1 MVDHRNPYKEGN
13 TMNSKA
19 ELLSRALTTYTRYDD
34 LAIGR
39 VETISL
45 LHELGVSTLPVKGG
59 NTMMT
64 GHEKRNNQKAPAG
77 WDNNHNAWSSS
88 NPLPLTLNYA
98 DIYDAMYKSG
108 AYAYGVIPSTELIII
123 DADTPEEV
131 TLTREW
137 LQGLGLPESW
147 EWSVKTPGLNAIDDT
162 GKSKHRDGGH
172 LYILLPEGS
181 LTGIKGVKGTGK
193 IPGGAGQIFGP
204 GNRYVLGP
212 GSQRA
217 DVSTGSGLYTSTG
230 TVVDG
235 SRYPELIEGIR
246 DVLTPSQPNPAK
258 FTPPPIR
265 VNNEFSNDDD
275 LSRRA
280 QAWSAAT
287 PWASLATRLGWTVV
301 GASTAG
307 GCGSSC
313 IDIRDQGGANTR
325 GGIAHEIDCPL
336 ITGTTTGIVWAH
348 SDTLRNQLSGIVW
361 TGSEEITATKWNIVK
376 NGIYGGDV
384 GRMFRMETHLEDK
397 PLKKVGA

>member
-1 MVDHRNPYKEGN
+1 
-13 TMNSKA
+13 MNKA
-19 ELLSRALTTYTRYDD
+19 KLLSRALTAYTRYDD
-34 LAIGR
+34 LATGR

-45 LHELGVSTLPVKGG
+45 LSSIGISTLPVRGG
-59 NTMMT
+59 DAMLT
-64 GHEKRNNQKAPAG
+64 GHEHRDNQKAPAG
-77 WDNNHNAWSSS
+77 RDIYGESWSSR
-88 NPLPLTLNYA
+88 NPLPLHSRKS
-98 DIYDAMYKSG
+98 DISEAMHKAN

-123 DADTPEEV
+123 DADTPEQV
-131 TLTREW
+131 YATRTW
-137 LQGLGLPESW
+137 LHERGLPESW
-147 EWSVKTPGLNAIDDT
+147 EWSVKTPGLNTIGDD
-162 GKSKHRDGGH
+162 GKAKHRDGGH
-172 LYILLPEGS
+172 LYIILPEES
-181 LTGIKGVKGTGK
+181 LTEIKGRKGTGE

-204 GNRYVLGP
+204 GNRYLLGP

-217 DVSTGSGLYTSTG
+217 DVSNGSGLYISTG

-235 SRYPELIEGIR
+235 SRYPRLIEGIR
-246 DVLTPSQPNPAK
+246 EVLTPEKPKQVK
-258 FTPPPIR
+258 FIPPSIR
-265 VNNEFSNDDD
+265 VNSEFSNDDD

-280 QAWSAAT
+280 YEWSAAT
-287 PWASLATRLGWTVV
+287 PWASLATQLGWTVV
-301 GASTAG
+301 GPSTAG

-384 GRMFRMETHLEDK
+384 GRMFRMEQHLEDK
-397 PLKKVGA
+397 PLKKTGA

>member
-1 MVDHRNPYKEGN
+1 MN
-13 TMNSKA
+13 TQNKA
-19 ELLSRALTTYTRYDD
+19 EMLSIALTEYKYHDD
-34 LAIGR
+34 QLVGM
-39 VETISL
+39 VEVISL

-88 NPLPLTLNYA
+88 NPLPLTLNYD
-98 DIYDAMYKSG
+98 DIHDAMYK
-108 AYAYGVIPSTELIII
+108 ANAFAYGVIPSTELIII
-123 DADTPEEV
+123 DADTPEQV
-131 TLTREW
+131 YATRTW
-137 LQGLGLPESW
+137 LQSKGLPESW
-147 EWSVKTPGLNAIDDT
+147 SWSVQTPGLNAIDEH
-162 GKSKHRDGGH
+162 GKAKHSDGGH
-172 LYILLPEGS
+172 LYIVLPEGS
-181 LTGIKGVKGTGK
+181 LSGIKGRKGTGD

-204 GNRYVLGP
+204 GHRYVLGP

-246 DVLTPSQPNPAK
+246 DVLTPSQPEQVK
-258 FTPPPIR
+258 FTHPPIR
-265 VNNEFSNDDD
+265 VHSEFNTDND
-275 LSRRA
+275 LERRA
-280 QAWSAAT
+280 QEWSAAT

-361 TGSEEITATKWNIVK
+361 TGSGEITATKWSIVK
-376 NGIYGGDV
+376 HGIYGGDT
-384 GRMFRMETHLEDK
+384 GRMFRMEQHLEDK
-397 PLKKVGA
+397 PLEKKG